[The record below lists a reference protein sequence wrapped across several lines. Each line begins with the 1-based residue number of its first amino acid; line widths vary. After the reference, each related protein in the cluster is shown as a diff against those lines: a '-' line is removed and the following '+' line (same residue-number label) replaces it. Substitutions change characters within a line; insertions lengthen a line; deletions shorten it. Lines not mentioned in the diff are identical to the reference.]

1 MAKPEIKV
9 NPRVR
14 EIFND
19 LEQYLDFCKDYGY
32 VYDEKDLYNNKS
44 YTYRQ
49 FTKYLQGKTVRDS
62 WETDAKT
69 E

>member
-1 MAKPEIKV
+1 MAKPEIKA

-19 LEQYLDFCKDYGY
+19 LEPYLDFCRDYGY

-49 FTKYLQGKTVRDS
+49 FTKYLQGKTVRDN